1 MATLAVLKR
10 TTEFTEPEV
19 KGWYAVLSGFPA
31 VLINS
36 AVIEVAISGTR
47 FPEVGDVYLLC
58 RREAIRRGDM
68 TLPYSPHGSD
78 SDTSR
83 PTRDEIRYIA
93 ERIGLRV

>member
-10 TTEFTEPEV
+10 TADFTEPEV

-36 AVIEVAISGTR
+36 AVIEVAITATR
-47 FPEVGDVYLLC
+47 FPEVGDVYQLC
-58 RREAIRRGDM
+58 RREAIRRGDLK
-68 TLPYSPHGSD
+68 LPYSPHGTD

-83 PTRDEIRYIA
+83 PTRGEICDIA